1 MKRKEP
7 LSYRPR
13 NAGHDY
19 CGRGTYLIT
28 LVVSGREQLLSY
40 FTTFATEN
48 GHKAE
53 NGHIAPVVPLVLTPL
68 GEVVREAWLQIPV
81 RSHTHGNKVVVHA
94 CVCMPDHFH
103 GVIEVLEPMQW
114 SLGDIIQAFKAFCTS
129 SWQRQQG
136 LPSSTI
142 RPISVD
148 CRSDGAPA
156 WLREKATFYD
166 NEGDLIRGMSKK
178 QRQEYYTFVG
188 RQQRPLFD
196 DNYDDTVCLDERHR
210 QAMIAYVHD
219 NPRRALLRRLL
230 PDYLRRCLRVQI
242 DGRSYGAF
250 GNLFL
255 LRWPRKVQVMC
266 HRKHPVTGSPYE
278 ETDDYVRERSE
289 WEHAI
294 MEGGTVIVTPGIS
307 RGEQQMKNECIERGY
322 PLIHMQATPIGQ
334 YWKPEKKR
342 FEACVSGSLLI
353 LAPWNL
359 DTMGDV
365 GHVPSDSDYSR
376 FHNLNTLAA
385 EISAFN
391 GEAKIIR

>member
-1 MKRKEP
+1 MKL

-13 NAGHDY
+13 NRGHDY
-19 CGRGTYLIT
+19 YGRGTYLVT
-28 LVVSGREQLLSY
+28 LVVSGREQLLSA
-40 FTTFATEN
+40 FAADFGRKPDTDF
-48 GHKAE
+48 GRKPDLGRKKLA
-53 NGHIAPVVPLVLTPL
+53 LTPL
-68 GEVVREAWLQIPV
+68 GKEVQEAWLQIPAH
-81 RSHTHGNKVVVHA
+81 SQTHGNKVVVHA

-114 SLGDIIQAFKAFCTS
+114 SLGDIIQAFKASCTS
-129 SWQRQQG
+129 WWQQQQG
-136 LPSSTI
+136 LPSSTN
-142 RPISVD
+142 RPISAD
-148 CRSDGAPA
+148 CRTNAAPA
-156 WLREKATFYD
+156 WLREKAALHS
-166 NEGDLIRGMSKK
+166 NEGALIRSMSKK

-230 PDYLRRCLRVQI
+230 PDYMRRCLHVQI
-242 DGRSYGAF
+242 GGRSYGAF

-266 HRKHPVTGSPYE
+266 HRRHPLTGHPYE
-278 ETDDYVRERSE
+278 ETDDYAHERRG
-289 WEHAI
+289 WESSV

-307 RGEQQMKNECIERGY
+307 RGEQLMKNECIERGY
-322 PLIHMQATPIGQ
+322 PLIHLQATPIGR
-334 YWKPEKKR
+334 YWKPEKTR
-342 FEACVSGSLLI
+342 FEACVKGTLLI
-353 LAPWNL
+353 LAPWDL

-365 GHVPSDSDYSR
+365 NHVPSDSDYSR

-385 EISAFN
+385 EICSFD